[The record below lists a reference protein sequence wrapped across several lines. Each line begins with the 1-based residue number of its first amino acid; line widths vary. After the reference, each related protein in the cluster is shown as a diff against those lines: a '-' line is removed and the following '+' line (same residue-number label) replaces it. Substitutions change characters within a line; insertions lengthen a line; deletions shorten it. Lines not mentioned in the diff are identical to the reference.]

1 MRPSENVFMESEFL
15 VFIYMLMY
23 ELRDLHNIH
32 LCNLRM
38 LQYELLNFL
47 LDFVL
52 FNESEFFE
60 RDLTTFLLRW

>member
-15 VFIYMLMY
+15 VFIYMFMH
-23 ELRDLHNIH
+23 ELRDLNNIH

-60 RDLTTFLLRW
+60 RDLATFLLRW

>member
-15 VFIYMLMY
+15 VFIYMLMH
-23 ELRDLHNIH
+23 ELRNLHNIH